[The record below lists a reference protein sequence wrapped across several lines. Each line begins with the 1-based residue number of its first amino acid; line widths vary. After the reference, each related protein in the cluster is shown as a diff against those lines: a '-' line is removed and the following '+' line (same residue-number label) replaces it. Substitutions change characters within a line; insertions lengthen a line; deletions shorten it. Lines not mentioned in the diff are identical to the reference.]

1 MTLEELRSIC
11 AQIVSRYMV
20 LAKTYEDVG
29 VEVACESIAEAIQAI
44 QLPEQEP
51 VAALEKQ
58 IADLKLS
65 LRAAIET
72 IDVCGISFSE
82 ESMKLAR
89 ERSKC

>member
-1 MTLEELRSIC
+1 MTLEELRSVC
-11 AQIVSRYMV
+11 AQIASSYMI
-20 LAKTYEDVG
+20 LAQDPEDVG
-29 VEVACESIAEAIQAI
+29 IEVACESIAEAIQAI
-44 QLPEQEP
+44 QLPDP
-51 VAALEKQ
+51 VAALGKQ

-65 LRAAIET
+65 LRAT

>member
-11 AQIVSRYMV
+11 AQIANRYMI
-20 LAKTYEDVG
+20 LAQDPEDVG
-29 VEVACESIAEAIQAI
+29 IEVACESIAEAIQAI
-44 QLPEQEP
+44 QLPEQEL

-58 IADLKLS
+58 IAELKLS

-72 IDVCGISFSE
+72 IDTFGMSFSE

>member
-11 AQIVSRYMV
+11 AQIASRYMV
-20 LAKTYEDVG
+20 FAIAYEDVG
-29 VEVACESIAEAIQAI
+29 VEVACESIAEDIQAI
-44 QLPEQEP
+44 PLPKQEL

-65 LRAAIET
+65 LRATIET
-72 IDVCGISFSE
+72 IDTCGISFSE

-89 ERSKC
+89 ERAKC

>member
-11 AQIVSRYMV
+11 AQIASNYMI
-20 LAKTYEDVG
+20 LAKDPEDVG
-29 VEVACESIAEAIQAI
+29 VEVACESIAEDIQAI
-44 QLPEQEP
+44 PLPKQEL

-65 LRAAIET
+65 LRATIET

-82 ESMKLAR
+82 ESMKLTR
-89 ERSKC
+89 ERSQ

>member
-11 AQIVSRYMV
+11 AQIASRYMV
-20 LAKTYEDVG
+20 FAIAYEDVG
-29 VEVACESIAEAIQAI
+29 VEVACESIAEDIQAI

-51 VAALEKQ
+51 VATLEKQ
-58 IADLKLS
+58 VADLKLS
-65 LRAAIET
+65 LRATIET